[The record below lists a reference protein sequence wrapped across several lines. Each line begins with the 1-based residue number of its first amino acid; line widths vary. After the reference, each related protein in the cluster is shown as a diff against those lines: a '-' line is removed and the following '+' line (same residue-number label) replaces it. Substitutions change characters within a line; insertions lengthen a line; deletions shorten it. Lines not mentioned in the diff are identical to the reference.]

1 MPFHPDQLLLYAV
14 TDRAWTGRQTLLEQ
28 LEAALQG
35 GVTLVQLREKD
46 LDPAA
51 FLAEALEVKALC
63 RRYHVPLILN
73 DQVDL
78 ALACGADL
86 TVQSLHKTMPCLTQ
100 TALVPACGA
109 YPPAGGPGLYHW
121 GHGQNRPAGP
131 GRPGRRGQLPG
142 GGGRF
147 PLPHQARRPA
157 PYARGAGGHL
167 RLGLH
172 PRGGHRRHRPKQPG
186 PVKGVRRGGHRR
198 GLQPLWGRGYPGRR
212 PGPGPPGPA
221 SFVPPSH
228 SLVPPSQP
236 AASVPPGF
244 DLCTN
249 AAKETPP

>member
-51 FLAEALEVKALC
+51 FLAEALEVKAPC

-78 ALACGADL
+78 ALACGADG
-86 TVQSLHKTMPCLTQ
+86 VHVGSED
-100 TALVPACGA
+100 PACGA

-131 GRPGRRGQLPG
+131 GRPGRGANYLGVGAVFPSPTKPG
-142 GGGRF
+142 AQRLTPEELG
-147 PLPHQARRPA
+147 ASA
-157 PYARGAGGHL
+157 PRSPS
-167 RLGLH
+167 
-172 PRGGHRRHRPKQPG
+172 PR
-186 PVKGVRRGGHRR
+186 
-198 GLQPLWGRGYPGRR
+198 W
-212 PGPGPPGPA
+212 
-221 SFVPPSH
+221 PS
-228 SLVPPSQP
+228 
-236 AASVPPGF
+236 AASAQATWPS
-244 DLCTN
+244 
-249 AAKETPP
+249 